1 MLLLRRQCFKNCLR
15 RHFNAQSPGER
26 APREAKA
33 VQELQRITTE
43 YVEAEDR
50 LRLTGELS
58 PGDTRVLW
66 LSQRLM
72 LRLLPHLCLW
82 LEKQRGT
89 AFPPDIEQSLELR
102 AATERMG
109 HEDPVRPT
117 PHCLGWLV
125 LAVDINTAGPVLCL
139 SLRGDK
145 EAESVALNLPPL
157 ALRQWLNILHTLW
170 STAQWPASPW
180 PDWVAQTDA
189 RRSADKRAL
198 H

>member
-15 RHFNAQSPGER
+15 CRFVAQSRGNHV
-26 APREAKA
+26 PREANA

-66 LSQRLM
+66 LSQRLL

-102 AATERMG
+102 AATERLG
-109 HEDPVRPT
+109 QEAPVRPAA
-117 PHCLGWLV
+117 HCRAYLV
-125 LAVDINTAGPVLCL
+125 LAVDINAAGATLHL
-139 SLRGDK
+139 SLRGED
-145 EAESVALNLPPL
+145 EADQVALKLPPL
-157 ALRQWLNILHTLW
+157 ALRQWLSILHTLW
-170 STAQWPASPW
+170 STAQWPASVW

-189 RRSADKRAL
+189 RRAADKRAL